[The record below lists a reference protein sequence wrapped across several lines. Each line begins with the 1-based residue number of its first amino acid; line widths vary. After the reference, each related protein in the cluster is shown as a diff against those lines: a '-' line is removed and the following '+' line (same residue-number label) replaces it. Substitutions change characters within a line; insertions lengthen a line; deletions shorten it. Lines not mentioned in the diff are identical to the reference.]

1 MQRSKRFSAPQNDI
15 RRASGS
21 AEKIWRRS
29 NRTPLITI
37 VDDDN
42 SMREAVT
49 SLIRSIG
56 FKAETFASSE
66 EFVQCNHLREIA
78 CLILDVKMPGRSGL
92 ELQRQLS
99 NANYN
104 IPIVFITG
112 RGDDRTREQALNAGA
127 VEFLYKPFSEE
138 ALLKAINSA
147 LKI

>member
-1 MQRSKRFSAPQNDI
+1 M
-15 RRASGS
+15 
-21 AEKIWRRS
+21 
-29 NRTPLITI
+29 PLITI

-49 SLIRSIG
+49 SLIKSIG
-56 FKAETFASSE
+56 FKAETFASGE
-66 EFVQCNHLREIA
+66 EFVQCGHLREIA

-92 ELQRQLS
+92 ELQRELS

-112 RGDDRTREQALNAGA
+112 RGDDRTSEQALNAGA

-147 LKI
+147 LNI